1 MPKFHGWRRKGAW
14 CLLVV
19 YFLLIAEVKIQS
31 EGAQRPQVS
40 PTDLKVVLE
49 VDGFTL
55 HADTTL
61 IALSR

>member
-1 MPKFHGWRRKGAW
+1 M
-14 CLLVV
+14 V

-40 PTDLKVVLE
+40 PMDLKVVLE